1 MAGFLIA
8 FPGDFLLKQK
18 SYVLFALFPGIDYH
32 KAATTLMSYVSYLLD
47 LPPELQRPLVQAL
60 EALERNL
67 RAELMARRQDILDM
81 QTTLFEMERRAD
93 ERLTRL
99 EAVVAELAEAQRRT
113 EQRVEELAEAQR
125 RSEERFA
132 RLEAIVAE
140 LVEVV
145 RVLAQRVD
153 RIDITVARLLGDNV
167 ERRYR
172 ERAGTYLARVLQKV
186 RVVTLDTLMDELEKV
201 LDDEEIDDLL
211 SLDLLLN
218 GKVRQLAERPEVWI
232 ACEASS
238 TIERDDVLRA
248 RRRANLL
255 VKAGYPTLAAVAG
268 EQIDERVLSMAQKE
282 SVLVLRDGSYRFW
295 QEALQRALGA

>member
-1 MAGFLIA
+1 LRTFLDTPIIGMAGFLIA

-81 QTTLFEMERRAD
+81 QTPLFEMERRAD

-99 EAVVAELAEAQRRT
+99 EAIVA
-113 EQRVEELAEAQR
+113 ELAEAQR

>member
-99 EAVVAELAEAQRRT
+99 EAIVAELAEAQRRT